1 MLINLDNFPN
11 YTSNNLKKQFLFLL
25 INKMYDVPNIVF
37 KSEVAFV
44 SEMKLVNN
52 ITDWVVDT
60 RATRH
65 ICFSKELFLYY
76 EEVIDEE
83 NVYLEDYGTTRVA
96 RRGKVLLKFTSGK
109 SFALH
114 FVLHVPNMC
123 RNLVS
128 GFLLNK
134 AGLKIVFESYKI
146 VLSQNGDFVGKGF
159 CHEGLFV
166 LETNCEN
173 MNISSNSFAYIAEY
187 LDLWHGRLGHVNV
200 AAIKRMKQMSLIPNL
215 TNSEHSKCE
224 ICVEAKK
231 FQKTFQNC

>member
-1 MLINLDNFPN
+1 
-11 YTSNNLKKQFLFLL
+11 
-25 INKMYDVPNIVF
+25 MYDVHNIVLE
-37 KSEVAFV
+37 SEATLVLK
-44 SEMKLVNN
+44 MKLVNN

-60 RATRH
+60 GATRH
-65 ICFSKELFLYY
+65 ICFNKGLFLNY

-83 NVYLEDYGTTRVA
+83 NIYLGDSGIARVA
-96 RRGKVLLKFTSGK
+96 RRRKALLKFTSGK
-109 SFALH
+109 SLALNSI
-114 FVLHVPNMC
+114 LHVPNMC

-134 AGLKIVFESYKI
+134 AGLKIVFESNEI

-173 MNISSNSFAYIAEY
+173 MNLSSNSSAYIVES

-224 ICVEAKK
+224 NMCRSKK
-231 FQKTFQNC
+231 ISKNLSKLLKGALDF

>member
-11 YTSNNLKKQFLFLL
+11 YTSNHLKKRFLFLL

-60 RATRH
+60 GATRH
-65 ICFSKELFLYY
+65 ICFSKELFLNY
-76 EEVIDEE
+76 EEVTNEE
-83 NVYLEDYGTTRVA
+83 NVYLGDSGTARVA
-96 RRGKVLLKFTSGK
+96 KKGKVLLKFTLDK
-109 SFALH
+109 SLALH
-114 FVLHVPNMC
+114 SILHVPNMC

-128 GFLLNK
+128 GLLLNK
-134 AGLKIVFESYKI
+134 AGIKLVFESNKI
-146 VLSQNGDFVGKGF
+146 VLSQNGDFVGKRF
-159 CHEGLFV
+159 CHVGLFV
-166 LETNCEN
+166 LETDCEN
-173 MNISSNSFAYIAEY
+173 MNISCNSFAYIVES

-200 AAIKRMKQMSLIPNL
+200 AASKRIKQISLIPNL

-224 ICVEAKK
+224 I
-231 FQKTFQNC
+231 

>member
-1 MLINLDNFPN
+1 
-11 YTSNNLKKQFLFLL
+11 
-25 INKMYDVPNIVF
+25 
-37 KSEVAFV
+37 
-44 SEMKLVNN
+44 MKLVNN

-60 RATRH
+60 GATRH
-65 ICFSKELFLYY
+65 ICFSKELFLNY

-109 SFALH
+109 SLALH

-134 AGLKIVFESYKI
+134 AGLKIVFESNKI
-146 VLSQNGDFVGKGF
+146 ILCQNGDFVGKGF

-166 LETNCEN
+166 LEIDCE
-173 MNISSNSFAYIAEY
+173 NISSNSFAYIVESF
-187 LDLWHGRLGHVNV
+187 DLWHGRLGHVNV
-200 AAIKRMKQMSLIPNL
+200 AAIKRMKQMSLISNL

-224 ICVEAKK
+224 NMCRSKK
-231 FQKTFQNC
+231 ISKNLSKLLKGALDF